1 MMVYKQTVAW
11 QCGNYAYL
19 LALQHKWIQI
29 TEQDILD
36 LPNFL
41 THTRAENFLKWKY
54 IKWIAKC
61 ITPTIAKNFL
71 RNWEYLVAYVS
82 TGDFR
87 KAWKPP
93 FILWFTDKIFA
104 HFFVIKS
111 FDIGKWLFICQ
122 NSWWS
127 TWWMWGDFYLSESD
141 FSKLTWWV
149 QRIIV

>member
-19 LALQHKWIQI
+19 VALQHKWIQI
-29 TEQDILD
+29 TEEEIIK

-41 THTRAENFLKWKY
+41 THWRAKQFLSPWK
-54 IKWIAKC
+54 IETADC
-61 ITPTIAKNFL
+61 ITTTIAKNFL
-71 RNWEYLVAYVS
+71 KKWYLVTYTANW
-82 TGDFR
+82 DFA

-93 FILWFTDKIFA
+93 FILWFQDKKFS

-111 FDIGKWLFICQ
+111 FDYWKWLFVCQ

-127 TWWMWGDFYLSESD
+127 TWGMWGDFYLKEQD
-141 FSKLTWWV
+141 FKRLFDV
-149 QRIIV
+149 KRIIT